1 MINPQVNEKC
11 PYTIS
16 RISDSRYALEVDN
29 EEDYG
34 IGLFVDV
41 YPLDG
46 VGNSKAEYSALK
58 NKSSRYALPDNY
70 SAEMIVSNYSEIPY
84 FEETKKAL
92 DGMFQEIGYDGIFAV
107 EFMVD
112 ADETLWYL
120 EINFI
125 SSTWNYAAT
134 KLGMNL
140 PILWANAQLKKYF

>member
-1 MINPQVNEKC
+1 M
-11 PYTIS
+11 
-16 RISDSRYALEVDN
+16 
-29 EEDYG
+29 
-34 IGLFVDV
+34 
-41 YPLDG
+41 
-46 VGNSKAEYSALK
+46 
-58 NKSSRYALPDNY
+58 YALPDNY

-92 DGMFQEIGYDGIFAV
+92 AGMLQEIGYDGIFAV

-120 EINFI
+120 EINFR

-134 KLGMNL
+134 KLVMNL